1 LVEDKKAME
10 VLDKILKTFKEYNI
24 KAGGTLEKKL
34 LMQEIAKLSP
44 SEKSQVRDAWH
55 ILVGNGLIEERSPIG
70 PTLTELGEEMVY
82 SEK

>member
-1 LVEDKKAME
+1 ME
-10 VLDKILKTFKEYNI
+10 
-24 KAGGTLEKKL
+24 
-34 LMQEIAKLSP
+34 EIAKLSP